1 MNRRLLFAIA
11 VLVVLAVIFI
21 IMRGEKKPA
30 LYVYNWGD
38 YIDESVLDQFEEK
51 YSVRVVYDMF
61 STNEDMYVK
70 VTSGGSKYD
79 VLFPSDYMI
88 KRMIDEDLLHKIN
101 LENVPNEKYIDPMFK
116 GLDHDPDNE
125 YSVPYMWGL

>member
-1 MNRRLLFAIA
+1 MS
-11 VLVVLAVIFI
+11 
-21 IMRGEKKPA
+21 MRGDKKPT

-38 YIDESVLDQFEEK
+38 YIDEDVIDRFEKE
-51 YSVRVVYDMF
+51 YDVRVVYDTF

-88 KRMIDEDLLHKIN
+88 KRMIDEDLLKRLIWTMSPTRN
-101 LENVPNEKYIDPMFK
+101 ISTLVSRI
-116 GLDHDPDNE
+116 
-125 YSVPYMWGL
+125 